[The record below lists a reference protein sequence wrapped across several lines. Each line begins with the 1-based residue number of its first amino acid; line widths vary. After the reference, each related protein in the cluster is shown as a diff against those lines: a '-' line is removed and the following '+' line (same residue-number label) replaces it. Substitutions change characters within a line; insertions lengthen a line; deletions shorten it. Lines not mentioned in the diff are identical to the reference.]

1 MITLNEVL
9 SRIPNYSKNEL
20 CFEGFRFWDMRRWK
34 LNLTEPAKGVT
45 INSNVFAVQNVEIR
59 QYSQDMYYGPI
70 PLTEAQKANLV
81 QNKGW

>member
-1 MITLNEVL
+1 
-9 SRIPNYSKNEL
+9 
-20 CFEGFRFWDMRRWK
+20 